1 MQILGAEARSRVPEE
16 YIVQQPTSANPPTL
30 FLALAQMADQIAAAA
45 SDASA
50 SKALQ
55 DQEQFLKAG
64 TPLYMCLSASQ

>member
-30 FLALAQMADQIAAAA
+30 FLVLAQMADQVAAAA

-64 TPLYMCLSASQ
+64 EPLPTSLSAF